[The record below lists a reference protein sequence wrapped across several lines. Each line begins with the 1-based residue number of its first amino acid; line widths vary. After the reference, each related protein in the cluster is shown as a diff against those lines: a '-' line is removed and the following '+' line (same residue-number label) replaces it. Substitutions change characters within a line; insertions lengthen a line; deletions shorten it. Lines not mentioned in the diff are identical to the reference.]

1 MEKDIDEL
9 FEQLKK
15 GKSNSTFS
23 AKAYL
28 EDIKRQ
34 KESKP
39 HLEKPESEVNELLL
53 SQSLALDEQIKRSNF
68 ELLDADIERI
78 NQEIEKDFGV
88 MQEDSLPKSKKEQLA
103 LFGELEKRLT
113 NEIIGQDDYLTQ
125 LLIAFKR
132 PFVMGS
138 EEDPYLNSLLIS
150 GQEGSGK
157 HTSIFALASIAS
169 ELKIFD
175 SPQVEV
181 MDLSLYPT
189 INEEKL
195 FLQDFYMSFA
205 KKSCI
210 LVFDHIE
217 AMAINLRAMLAD
229 LIIKGKIHLNKRYAI
244 NNQQLVEAN
253 NTLVSEAVSTMNAKG
268 KYLIFITK
276 KKSTMLDLFG
286 FEMMSAIHDDC
297 QTGPFEIEDCL
308 LITKRKLE
316 AYSETCLKRLG
327 YQVTWDESL
336 ISEILAHFKQETG
349 VYSILNQIKVIYEAL
364 VQTKLEKNERTGKV
378 KVSFEK
384 EIIMQFEA
392 ETLPLSQYA
401 KQTKSNELKAIYQE
415 MDKIIGLKT
424 IKEYILSLQDHLA
437 MQERRSAQGL
447 KTAEVS
453 MHMIFTGNPG
463 TGKTTIARLVSKY
476 LKAIGALSGGQL
488 IEVSR
493 GDLVGRYV
501 GHTAP
506 LVNQVINS
514 ALGGVLFIDEAYSL
528 YRGKDD
534 SFGMEAI
541 DTLVKGME
549 DHRNELV
556 VILAGYSNEMKE
568 FLTANSGLESRFPNI
583 IDFPDYT
590 ADEMVKISLEIAHS
604 KDYKIDND
612 ALQPLHNYF
621 RDIRAIGNQASG
633 NGRLARNL
641 IEKAILNQSQRLVVE
656 TNEALDLLLLK
667 DFDLDKELKTS

>member
-15 GKSNSTFS
+15 VKSNSTFS

-28 EDIKRQ
+28 EELKQ
-34 KESKP
+34 SKTNQTKKQEIMP
-39 HLEKPESEVNELLL
+39 DLNELLL
-53 SQSLALDEQIKRSNF
+53 SRSTALDEEIKKSSF
-68 ELLDADIERI
+68 DLLDADIDRI

-88 MQEDSLPKSKKEQLA
+88 SQEGKLPKNKAEQLA
-103 LFGELEKRLT
+103 LFQDLKKQLT
-113 NEIIGQDDYLTQ
+113 QEIIGQDAYLHQ

-138 EEDPYLNSLLIS
+138 EEDPYLNSILIH
-150 GQEGSGK
+150 GADGSGK
-157 HTSIFALASIAS
+157 HTSIMKLASIATD
-169 ELKIFD
+169 LQIFD
-175 SPQVEV
+175 HAHVEV

-189 INEEKL
+189 MNEEKL
-195 FLQDFYMSFA
+195 FLQDFYMALA

-217 AMAINLRAMLAD
+217 AMAINLRSMLAD
-229 LIIKGKIHLNKRYAI
+229 LVVKGKIHLNKRYAI

-276 KKSTMLDLFG
+276 KKSTMMDLFG
-286 FEMMSAIHDDC
+286 FEFLSAIHDSC
-297 QTGPFEIEDCL
+297 STSPFQNDDCL
-308 LITKRKLE
+308 LITKRKLAE
-316 AYSETCLKRLG
+316 CSETCLQRLD
-327 YQVTWDESL
+327 YQCTWDESV
-336 ISEILAHFKQETG
+336 ITEMLAHFKQEQG
-349 VYSILNQIKVIYEAL
+349 VYSILNQIKRIYEAL
-364 VQTKLEKNERTGKV
+364 VQTKLEKNERKGAV
-378 KVSFEK
+378 KVIFDK
-384 EIIMQFEA
+384 EIMMQFEQ
-392 ETLPLSQYA
+392 ETLPLAQYS
-401 KQTKSNELKAIYQE
+401 KQMQNDELKTIYQE
-415 MDKIIGLKT
+415 MDKIIGLNE
-424 IKEYILSLQDHLA
+424 IKEYILSLKDHVA
-437 MQERRSAQGL
+437 MQERRSMQGL
-447 KTAEVS
+447 KTADVS

-506 LVNQVINS
+506 LVNQVIQS

-541 DTLVKGME
+541 DTLVKGIE
-549 DHRNELV
+549 DNRNQLV
-556 VILAGYSNEMKE
+556 VILAGYSKEMKE
-568 FLTANSGLESRFPNI
+568 FLTANSGLQSRFPNI
-583 IDFPDYT
+583 IDFPDYS
-590 ADEMVKISLEIAHS
+590 AEEMTKIAVEIAKS
-604 KDYKIDND
+604 KDYSIQED
-612 ALQPLHNYF
+612 ALPSLMSYF
-621 RDIRAIGNQASG
+621 DEKDKTGNNASG

-641 IEKAILNQSQRLVVE
+641 IEKAIINQSSRLVVE
-656 TNEALDLLLLK
+656 VNERLDVLLLK
-667 DFDLDKELKTS
+667 DFDLDN